1 MLNIYYSTHFTNY
14 CNHYLFIFNKHKLMF
29 LCNVLL
35 LFSRIL
41 KGIKTHLSYNI
52 FFLMVFQYL

>member
-1 MLNIYYSTHFTNY
+1 
-14 CNHYLFIFNKHKLMF
+14 MF

-52 FFLMVFQYL
+52 FFLMVFQYLRAHD